1 MLVDVLL
8 LYEVQPKTEK
18 NETLNS
24 MSGGKEV
31 TSRQRDHLRRSIK
44 DNY

>member
-31 TSRQRDHLRRSIK
+31 ITQQ
-44 DNY
+44 